1 MIGAC
6 RGIPIYERNMHSEA
20 SRQSNKVAP
29 VKYSEVKNPKVST
42 WLPFVDYV
50 GKSFS
55 SGHVQEQGSPKIFG
69 RVAGKCHSRSF
80 KL

>member
-6 RGIPIYERNMHSEA
+6 RDIPIYERNMHSEA

-29 VKYSEVKNPKVST
+29 VKYSEVKNPKAST
-42 WLPFVDYV
+42 WLPFLDYI

-55 SGHVQEQGSPKIFG
+55 SGHVWEWGSAKIFG
-69 RVAGKCHSRSF
+69 SVAGK
-80 KL
+80 